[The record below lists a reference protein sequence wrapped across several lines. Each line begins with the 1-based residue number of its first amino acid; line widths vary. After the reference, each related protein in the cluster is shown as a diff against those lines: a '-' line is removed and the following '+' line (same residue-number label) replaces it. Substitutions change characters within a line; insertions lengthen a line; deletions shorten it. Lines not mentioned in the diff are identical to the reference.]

1 MSDQAI
7 GTCDGQRRTSKMASP
22 CPTIRAAHRSEY
34 VRVRRCLIGGGSMVP
49 VLVVGIG
56 ETACEDLRAS
66 VVIGWDCG
74 QHSLGFEVDDLG
86 E

>member
-1 MSDQAI
+1 
-7 GTCDGQRRTSKMASP
+7 
-22 CPTIRAAHRSEY
+22 
-34 VRVRRCLIGGGSMVP
+34 MVS

-86 E
+86 G

>member
-1 MSDQAI
+1 MLAP
-7 GTCDGQRRTSKMASP
+7 A
-22 CPTIRAAHRSEY
+22 AAHMCRY
-34 VRVRRCLIGGGSMVP
+34 VLVRRCLIGGGSMVS

-86 E
+86 G